1 MRLTGYTGMGISFE
15 QGQGLGSRWWP
26 RGGAV
31 PGQGREDRPPSGPGM
46 VEDV

>member
-15 QGQGLGSRWWP
+15 QGQGLGSRWP